1 MTTYCYNIFAEDYE
15 NEGCYSSTDVGCTV
29 SFNGTTC
36 NSCELV
42 NCTEGI
48 NEMSDSFAW
57 DCTNAPGGNQGN
69 GCNEEEFFLPI
80 FANCSAALGNNT
92 MTPSDLMSS
101 INPAPN
107 PSANATTMSPTP
119 IQTPPMMMG
128 PMGAVAAVPNEP
140 SNTTNTTSPGPSLAV
155 APVVMDLNDT
165 FVPST
170 TPTVAATSTL
180 EPTNNPIVV
189 TRAPDVT
196 AAPPDMEA
204 PMATPS
210 TSGSHYYYNYY
221 NGAKGSSVVIVTTCL
236 VAVISMALA
245 ATAV

>member
-1 MTTYCYNIFAEDYE
+1 MNTTCYSFFGEDFE
-15 NEGCYSSTDVGCTV
+15 SEGCYSSTDVGCTV
-29 SFNGTTC
+29 SIDGTTC
-36 NSCELV
+36 NSCEVV
-42 NCTEGI
+42 NCTDSN
-48 NEMSDSFAW
+48 NEVSEDFAW
-57 DCTNAPGGNQGN
+57 DCTNVPGGNKGSNCN
-69 GCNEEEFFLPI
+69 GLFFYSILAS
-80 FANCSAALGNNT
+80 ANCSAALVNNT
-92 MTPSDLMSS
+92 MAPPDLVSS
-101 INPAPN
+101 NTTAPN
-107 PSANATTMSPTP
+107 PSANATTMSPT
-119 IQTPPMMMG
+119 MMD
-128 PMGAVAAVPNEP
+128 PMGAVTAVPNEP

-170 TPTVAATSTL
+170 TPTVAVTSTL

-236 VAVISMALA
+236 VAVISMAVA

>member
-1 MTTYCYNIFAEDYE
+1 MATYCYNIFAEDYE

-29 SFNGTTC
+29 SLNGTTC

-42 NCTEGI
+42 NCTGLYEVT
-48 NEMSDSFAW
+48 EDFAW
-57 DCTNAPGGNQGN
+57 DCTNVPGGNQGSN
-69 GCNEEEFFLPI
+69 CNEEEFFLPKL
-80 FANCSAALGNNT
+80 ANCLMSRGST
-92 MTPSDLMSS
+92 TTPPSDLVSS
-101 INPAPN
+101 DTPAPT
-107 PSANATTMSPTP
+107 PSANITTMSPTP
-119 IQTPPMMMG
+119 SQTPPSMMG
-128 PMGAVAAVPNEP
+128 PMGAVTAVPSEP
-140 SNTTNTTSPGPSLAV
+140 SNMTNTTSPGPSLAV

-210 TSGSHYYYNYY
+210 TSGSHYYYC
-221 NGAKGSSVVIVTTCL
+221 NGAGGSSFVIVANCL
-236 VAVISMALA
+236 VAVMSMALA
-245 ATAV
+245 ATTV